1 VGASK
6 VTEEKRDGVEQVSEY
21 KLQGEMVDAETA
33 SDPSEESVDCC
44 NEREDSQHVRTME
57 VANVSNENM

>member
-6 VTEEKRDGVEQVSEY
+6 LTEKKRDGVEQVSEY

-33 SDPSEESVDCC
+33 SDPGEEPVDCC
-44 NEREDSQHVRTME
+44 NERQDSQHVRTME
-57 VANVSNENM
+57 V